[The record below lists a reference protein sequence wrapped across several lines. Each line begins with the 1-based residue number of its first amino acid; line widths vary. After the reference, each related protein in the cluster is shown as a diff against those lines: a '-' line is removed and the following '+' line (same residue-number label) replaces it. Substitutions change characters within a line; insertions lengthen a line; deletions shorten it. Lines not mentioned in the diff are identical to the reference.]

1 MKFGDYSSVCG
12 GEEKVSSGG
21 WVDVHLHA
29 KANLTLKLPP
39 FELIFLNRQNQICEE
54 LFCDRFVTYSD
65 FQTQNPSSSRTRY
78 IIVLSLSILHYVR

>member
-12 GEEKVSSGG
+12 GAEKVSSG

-29 KANLTLKLPP
+29 KVNLTLKPPP

-54 LFCDRFVTYSD
+54 LFRDRFVTYSGLQA
-65 FQTQNPSSSRTRY
+65 QTPSSSRTRY
-78 IIVLSLSILHYVR
+78 VVVLSLSILHHVR